1 MIAHDSSI
9 FMIAVTVP
17 SCILHLGIQ
26 FNKNKTLM
34 RCYLKLLQDKIT
46 RSYGNFFLNS
56 YILTQKKIFFKVSL
70 LMKWRVTDRF
80 SYL

>member
-9 FMIAVTVP
+9 FMIAVTAP

-70 LMKWRVTDRF
+70 LMKWRVIDRF